1 MKWYSWFGT
10 VLGYVVQ
17 TKCLSIIH
25 SKIMMRSLAKGE
37 RDALKGPATGDDPA
51 YILTIYLTFIYC
63 VSLLFMLPV
72 AQFACERIA
81 GMRWHQQQAARES
94 ASSNAVSANN
104 DTSTTTLSSSSAVPS
119 AGAGTALTE
128 ESLSTTDNSDSS
140 ATIEMD
146 LLNAVEAQVPMC
158 TTRQQERIRQE
169 QLRILEDMQ
178 EEQAAHVTGIAT
190 ESGSLPISSS
200 RSDSHGVRTTD
211 GPDSPVAY
219 LSKLAALAVCLVV
232 PLFTYV
238 YALSLS
244 PAFDVSLIQNTSVFE
259 ITTLLFGVCGISR
272 KRNLFRNFLVMMT
285 ALVGILIVSYTKATC
300 DLLSGKL
307 TINKHTG
314 EVADPF
320 LFDRLKGGLVCGLG
334 SLMLGPFAVLWH
346 HWFGSDVQRGRS
358 TAVVPVEKFVVKHS
372 MHVSLVGTVCLF
384 LLLPFIP
391 KLTRSF
397 DLISS
402 LYMDKFFWV
411 TIMCSILFGTLP
423 NLFAVMAMLHDRTPE
438 FLTTCNLGAII
449 FMGLTDWI
457 LEPGQTTIVQ
467 WEVIGYMMLASSC
480 IFLTVTLR

>member
-1 MKWYSWFGT
+1 MKWYTWFGT

-25 SKIMMRSLAKGE
+25 SKIMIRSLAKGE

-72 AQFACERIA
+72 AQFVCERIA
-81 GMRWHQQQAARES
+81 CMRCCQQAERVG
-94 ASSNAVSANN
+94 AVA
-104 DTSTTTLSSSSAVPS
+104 STTGEQNDPSSMSGSRA
-119 AGAGTALTE
+119 
-128 ESLSTTDNSDSS
+128 
-140 ATIEMD
+140 IEME
-146 LLNAVEAQVPMC
+146 LLDAVEAQVPLC
-158 TTRQQERIRQE
+158 TTRQQEHVRQE

-178 EEQAAHVTGIAT
+178 EDQAAHVTGIA
-190 ESGSLPISSS
+190 SGSVSPAEPGTIL
-200 RSDSHGVRTTD
+200 RSTSDT
-211 GPDSPVAY
+211 PDSPVAY
-219 LSKLAALAVCLVV
+219 ICKLAALAVCLVV
-232 PLFTYV
+232 PLFAYV

-244 PAFDVSLIQNTSVFE
+244 PAFDVSLIQNTAVFE
-259 ITTLLFGVCGISR
+259 ITTLLFGVCGIAR
-272 KRNLFRNFLVMMT
+272 KNNLFRNFVVMMT
-285 ALVGILIVSYTKATC
+285 ALIGILIVSYTKATC

-307 TINKHTG
+307 TVNKHTG

-346 HWFGSDVQRGRS
+346 HWFGNQRSNG
-358 TAVVPVEKFVVKHS
+358 TEPIEKFVVKHS
-372 MHVSLVGTVCLF
+372 THISLVGTVCLF

-411 TIMCSILFGTLP
+411 TIMCSILFGMLP
-423 NLFAVMAMLHDRTPE
+423 NLFAVMALLHDCTPE
-438 FLTTCNLGAII
+438 FLTTTNLGAII

-480 IFLTVTLR
+480 IYLAVTLR